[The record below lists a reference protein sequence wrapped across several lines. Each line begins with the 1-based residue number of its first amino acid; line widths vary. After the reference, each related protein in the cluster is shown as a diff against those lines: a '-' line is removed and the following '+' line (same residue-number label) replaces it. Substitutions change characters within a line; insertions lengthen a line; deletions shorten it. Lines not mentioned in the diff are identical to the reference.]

1 LGFIG
6 NEGSPLENSPLLGFI
21 IDTMLT
27 NTKKA
32 IFFDFGDTLAST
44 TPSYLI
50 RISTAMRTAG
60 YSVSDRDFEIAYLKT
75 DYEIYKRYKTQE
87 TISVEEYAEW
97 FFPILC
103 RHLFLN
109 GDPYAIR
116 ARMREAIRGIEFGRV
131 ALPGAIELLEL
142 LKEKGFIL
150 GIISNND
157 GRIEAKCDEVGIR
170 EYFDII
176 ADSTTLGLTKPDSR
190 IFNFVLDK
198 LKLSSSEAIHVGDL
212 YGSDVMGGLNAGL
225 DVVWLNKR
233 QVSFAEIPTC
243 FSQFEKFNDGHVAS
257 VQDLIEI
264 KRLLELET

>member
-1 LGFIG
+1 
-6 NEGSPLENSPLLGFI
+6 
-21 IDTMLT
+21 MLT
-27 NTKKA
+27 NTKRA
-32 IFFDFGDTLAST
+32 IFFDFGDTLAAT

-60 YSVSDRDFEIAYLKT
+60 FSVSDSDFEIAYLKT
-75 DYEIYKRYKTQE
+75 DYEIYKRYKTQGI
-87 TISVEEYAEW
+87 ISIDEYAEW

-109 GDPYAIR
+109 GEPYIIR
-116 ARMREAIRGIEFGRV
+116 AKMRERLKEIKCGRV
-131 ALPGAIELLEL
+131 VLPGAVELLES
-142 LKEKGFIL
+142 LKKKGFIL

-157 GRIEAKCDEVGIR
+157 GRIDAKCDEVGIR

-176 ADSTTLGLTKPDSR
+176 ADSTILGLTKPDSR

-233 QVSFAEIPTC
+233 QVRFAEIPSC
-243 FSQFEKFNDGHVAS
+243 LSQFEKFSGGHIAS
-257 VQDLIEI
+257 VQDLTEI
-264 KRLLELET
+264 KRLLGLEI